1 MSQAPTAKLALER
14 AAKDKTRVR
23 VFYGDPETGK
33 DDCDETKRNGKLR
46 KTQSGAFVLLI
57 SASNG
62 SDHGDRIHTID
73 TSRVVRI
80 ARYGSGTNGPTELYR
95 HPSYTAG
102 EWSSYYRTDPG
113 KWVAVRNGLIHAT
126 FDDEMDAAFYI
137 AYITGDRAC
146 TIYRFKEA
154 AYKRL
159 LKRKASP

>member
-14 AAKDKTRVR
+14 AAASKQRIR
-23 VFYGDPETGK
+23 IFYGDPETGK

-57 SASNG
+57 SASK
-62 SDHGDRIHTID
+62 SSSHGNRIHTID

-80 ARYGSGTNGPTELYR
+80 AKYGSGTNKPTELYR
-95 HPSYTAG
+95 HPNYTAG
-102 EWSSYYRTDPG
+102 EWSSYYRIDLG
-113 KWVAVRNGLIHAT
+113 RWIAIRNGLIHAT
-126 FDDEMDAAFYI
+126 FDDEMDAAFYV

-159 LKRKASP
+159 LKGKTA